1 MDAVEIYIHIPFC
14 VKKCGYCD
22 FLSFPAGVD
31 VQRSYV
37 DALLRQIRQYGE
49 KRGQRLPV
57 STVFIGG
64 GTPSVPEPELLGGIL
79 EAVREAFDVRADAE
93 ISMESNPGTLTAEKL
108 TAYRNFGINRLS
120 IGCQSM
126 DDAELKRLG
135 RIHTREDFLDSF
147 RMAREAGFDN
157 INIDL
162 MSALP
167 GQTAESWERGLALAC
182 SLKPEHIS
190 AYSLIIEEGT
200 PFFDRYREQ
209 EEILARGMDFSGG
222 GQEIPEGEQLPDEET
237 ERRMY
242 RRTEEILSVSGYHRY
257 EISNYSLEGR
267 ECRHNLGYWTL
278 VPYLGF
284 GLGASSYEEKTG
296 DGEAYVRYRN
306 TSDLKKYLAGDFA
319 PRDLEYLTLR
329 DRQAEFMILGLRLT
343 RGVSLQEFQ
352 ERFGVRLSD
361 VYGDKIRRYT
371 GQGLLE
377 IRDGR
382 LFLTADGISVSNVVM
397 ADFMPDV
404 D

>member
-1 MDAVEIYIHIPFC
+1 
-14 VKKCGYCD
+14 
-22 FLSFPAGVD
+22 
-31 VQRSYV
+31 
-37 DALLRQIRQYGE
+37 
-49 KRGQRLPV
+49 
-57 STVFIGG
+57 
-64 GTPSVPEPELLGGIL
+64 
-79 EAVREAFDVRADAE
+79 
-93 ISMESNPGTLTAEKL
+93 
-108 TAYRNFGINRLS
+108 
-120 IGCQSM
+120 
-126 DDAELKRLG
+126 
-135 RIHTREDFLDSF
+135 
-147 RMAREAGFDN
+147 
-157 INIDL
+157 
-162 MSALP
+162 
-167 GQTAESWERGLALAC
+167 
-182 SLKPEHIS
+182 
-190 AYSLIIEEGT
+190 
-200 PFFDRYREQ
+200 
-209 EEILARGMDFSGG
+209 
-222 GQEIPEGEQLPDEET
+222 
-237 ERRMY
+237 MY

-296 DGEAYVRYRN
+296 DGKAYVRYRN

-352 ERFGVRLSD
+352 ERFGVRLTD
-361 VYGDKIRRYT
+361 IYGALISKYT

-377 IRDGR
+377 IREGR